1 MSQQGEQVEFDSGA
15 GMYLNNLIHFVL
27 RLRHVPNVQGYFDG
41 FLGDARQRTR
51 YPWMEVH
58 YRLELE
64 YKQCMWTQNMLYT
77 KLPKKACEYCRNI
90 KILKDHSVSSRFF

>member
-1 MSQQGEQVEFDSGA
+1 MLFYFIHSSLVLFKQNVCYQINLGVNVSIKFMSQQGEQVEFDSGA

-51 YPWMEVH
+51 YP
-58 YRLELE
+58 
-64 YKQCMWTQNMLYT
+64 
-77 KLPKKACEYCRNI
+77 
-90 KILKDHSVSSRFF
+90 